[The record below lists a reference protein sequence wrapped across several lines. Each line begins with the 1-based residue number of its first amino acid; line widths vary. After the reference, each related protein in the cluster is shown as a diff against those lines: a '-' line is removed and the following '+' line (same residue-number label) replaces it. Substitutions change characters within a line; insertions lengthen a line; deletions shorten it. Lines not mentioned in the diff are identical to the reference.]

1 MGDERVNDAVTDAGP
16 VIHLFEI
23 DCLSFL
29 RIFDTLHVPDA
40 VWMETVGRARVQEAD
55 ILHLG
60 NVKRHT
66 LAQTETDQFV
76 QDHQL
81 EELHA
86 GEKESLYLSKLLNV
100 SLLLTDDLAVR
111 KAAKRLE
118 LRPVGSLGVVVRAYR
133 EGKISLEDAE
143 QHLIDLYETSTL
155 FVTRAIVELAIEQL
169 RDDSN

>member
-1 MGDERVNDAVTDAGP
+1 M
-16 VIHLFEI
+16 
-23 DCLSFL
+23 
-29 RIFDTLHVPDA
+29 
-40 VWMETVGRARVQEAD
+40 
-55 ILHLG
+55 
-60 NVKRHT
+60 
-66 LAQTETDQFV
+66 
-76 QDHQL
+76 

-111 KAAKRLE
+111 KAAKHLG

-143 QHLIDLYETSTL
+143 QYLIDLYETSTL